1 MTNGHTRRKNNTRKP
16 NNTPARTRKQLLKLQ
31 AGAPVK
37 MRNTRKTS
45 HTRQDPAQHAPTY
58 LLTNQTLSIV
68 IKMVILEKKNHIRVQ
83 LVTTLQRNDY
93 PTIVHAGAGGRPGG
107 TPMVT
112 KSQRNDLP

>member
-1 MTNGHTRRKNNTRKP
+1 MKP
-16 NNTPARTRKQLLKLQ
+16 NNTPARTRIQQLLELQ

-68 IKMVILEKKNHIRVQ
+68 IKMVTLGKNSHIRIQ
-83 LVTTLQRNDY
+83 LVR
-93 PTIVHAGAGGRPGG
+93 AGAGGRPD
-107 TPMVT
+107 MVALLWLQNW
-112 KSQRNDLP
+112 KR

>member
-16 NNTPARTRKQLLKLQ
+16 NNTPARTRKHQLLELQ

-68 IKMVILEKKNHIRVQ
+68 IKMVTLGKNSHIRIQ
-83 LVTTLQRNDY
+83 LVR
-93 PTIVHAGAGGRPGG
+93 AGAGGRPD
-107 TPMVT
+107 MVALLWLQNW
-112 KSQRNDLP
+112 KR